1 MKTLPLVVVSVLL
14 LICGILLVFSSI
26 RSFANDREWI
36 ERDNRIQAQREKED
50 TEVATFLSREELLS
64 LCNKIADQGDMFLAN
79 RLRVKGGLPQDLR
92 WSHK

>member
-1 MKTLPLVVVSVLL
+1 MKNLFLATVSFL
-14 LICGILLVFSSI
+14 LIISCILLVLSSI

-36 ERDNRIQAQREKED
+36 ERDNKIQAQREKED

-79 RLRVKGGLPQDLR
+79 RLRVKGGLPQDTR
-92 WSHK
+92 WKQ